1 MANRTLKANK
11 ELRAELERY
20 KIPVWMLA
28 DAINMPLSTLN
39 CKLRHELPDDEK
51 ARMMSAIEQI
61 RKTSDTE
68 QKVKD
73 YWNNISI
80 AEEQEKIIQ
89 AIKELSGM
97 VEDADWWSAE
107 SQAIDVLIMIFVANG
122 ANPDMDAVELAEII
136 HEEYS
141 HTHETI
147 EG

>member
-28 DAINMPLSTLN
+28 DAIDMPLSTLN
-39 CKLRHELPDDEK
+39 YKLRHELPDDEK

-61 RKTSDTE
+61 RKTSNTE

-80 AEEQEKIIQ
+80 TEEQEKIIQ

-97 VEDADWWSAE
+97 VEDADWWAAE

-141 HTHETI
+141 ETA
-147 EG
+147 EE

>member
-89 AIKELSGM
+89 AIKDLSGM